1 MVNLCV
7 GQKEAQA
14 QGLVAQNLLAVLPI
28 RGSRRTEGADDLVA
42 AGLHPDPLLGST
54 GEHLGQR
61 RTLAAPTTEDD
72 QYSSLAASAHSETVT
87 QVFQSFGSPAI
98 RFSHRRNHFLHG
110 QIGR

>member
-72 QYSSLAASAHSETVT
+72 QYSSLAPSAHSETAKRAKPN
-87 QVFQSFGSPAI
+87 FFSPPLP
-98 RFSHRRNHFLHG
+98 F
-110 QIGR
+110 